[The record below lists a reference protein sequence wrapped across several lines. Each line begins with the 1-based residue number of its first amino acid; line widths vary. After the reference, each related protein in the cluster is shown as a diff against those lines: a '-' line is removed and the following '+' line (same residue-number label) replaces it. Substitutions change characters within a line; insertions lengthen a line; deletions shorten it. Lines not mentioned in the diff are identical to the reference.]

1 MTTSTH
7 EPPGDWLPVD
17 QAAVYSDVSQRT
29 IWRWISEGRLRN
41 STGRSASGQPRTL
54 VLRADLPPAGKAGRL
69 QSSMG
74 AGLATLLEE
83 LIRQELSR
91 TPSPRELAQRV
102 AARLAPYL
110 PGGSTVHE
118 PGEGTSQG

>member
-17 QAAVYSDVSQRT
+17 QAAVYSDVHPRT
-29 IWRWISEGRLRN
+29 IWRWISEG
-41 STGRSASGQPRTL
+41 SVHTSSARSSAGQPRTL
-54 VLRADLPPAGKAGRL
+54 VLRADLPPAMERRL
-69 QSSMG
+69 QPSMG
-74 AGLATLLEE
+74 AGLAALLEE
-83 LIRQELSR
+83 LLRQELAR
-91 TPSPRELAQRV
+91 TRSPRKLGQRV
-102 AARLAPYL
+102 ALRLAPYL